1 MWTGEEKHS
10 RRWEQHKQ
18 RCKEVRECVESRNGK
33 ELAKAAAKNGTGPRN
48 EVVPEPARN
57 WDFYLEDRCLKL
69 SLKSP

>member
-1 MWTGEEKHS
+1 M
-10 RRWEQHKQ
+10 
-18 RCKEVRECVESRNGK
+18 ESRNGK

-48 EVVPEPARN
+48 EAVPEPARN